1 MQSGARQPE
10 RRGHAAESGHRRGAV
25 TRVRLW
31 PWEPRARRSLLHSGV
46 GAWWSQRKQS
56 DGKRRWG
63 QTAKRRRVNGNW
75 GNDTILARSL
85 AMKRWGE
92 KSPCRAGLG
101 CRGAV
106 TQDERSVTLS

>member
-1 MQSGARQPE
+1 M
-10 RRGHAAESGHRRGAV
+10 
-25 TRVRLW
+25 
-31 PWEPRARRSLLHSGV
+31 HSGV